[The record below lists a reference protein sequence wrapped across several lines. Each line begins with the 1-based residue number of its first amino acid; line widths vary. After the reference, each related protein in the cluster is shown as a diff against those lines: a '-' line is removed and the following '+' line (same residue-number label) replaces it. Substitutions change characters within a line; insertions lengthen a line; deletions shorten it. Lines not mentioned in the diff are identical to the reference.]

1 MKPFATLGS
10 EIGKV
15 RERVRR
21 SAESLRPSRVA
32 VDVKEQRDRLLAKL
46 GEQTFRLIAERKL
59 AVPKVLQDSVERLA
73 ALLGVQLPSWPSSDA
88 PGAIEPAAPPAAP
101 PAASPAPP
109 AAPFVDDRSREA
121 ASAPLEPEVAAPAV
135 DAAPITEPAPPVASV
150 ASVLIEPTATSA
162 PIAVA
167 ESPAGAAKI
176 SAKSPKAK
184 SPGEKSSPKGKKR
197 ATRRRTK

>member
-21 SAESLRPSRVA
+21 GAESLRPARVA
-32 VDVKEQRDRLLAKL
+32 LDVKEQRDRLLAKL

-73 ALLGVQLPSWPSSDA
+73 ALLGVQLPSWPGSESPSA
-88 PGAIEPAAPPAAP
+88 PEAATPVAAPVTPVTPATLDVDAAP
-101 PAASPAPP
+101 
-109 AAPFVDDRSREA
+109 VDERIREA
-121 ASAPLEPEVAAPAV
+121 ASAPLEPGIAAASAEPAAELAPAP
-135 DAAPITEPAPPVASV
+135 AATEATTAAAAAEAPAR
-150 ASVLIEPTATSA
+150 
-162 PIAVA
+162 
-167 ESPAGAAKI
+167 PAKN

-184 SPGEKSSPKGKKR
+184 SSGEKSSPKGKKR